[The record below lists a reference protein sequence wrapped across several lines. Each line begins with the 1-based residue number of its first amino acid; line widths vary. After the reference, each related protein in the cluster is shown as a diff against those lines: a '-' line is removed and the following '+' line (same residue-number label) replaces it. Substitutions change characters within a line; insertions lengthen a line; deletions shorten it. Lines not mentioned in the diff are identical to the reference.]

1 MQILIYPAA
10 EAVPTLGLVT
20 FGAEGISGVIADSAR
35 YRSTESLPPFFT
47 ARVSVDRML
56 LEGNIQV
63 QVKNIIIALFDT
75 PAAEL
80 ALPACRYGKCA
91 KTLSPVKRRVARI
104 ILAIEP
110 CYIIEAGAHRTYNRV
125 SPARTQ

>member
-63 QVKNIIIALFDT
+63 QVKILSLLCSILPPLSWRCQLADTENALKLF
-75 PAAEL
+75 PQ
-80 ALPACRYGKCA
+80 
-91 KTLSPVKRRVARI
+91 LSVA
-104 ILAIEP
+104 
-110 CYIIEAGAHRTYNRV
+110 
-125 SPARTQ
+125 

>member
-20 FGAEGISGVIADSAR
+20 FGAEGISGIIADSAR

-80 ALPACRYGKCA
+80 ALPACRKM
-91 KTLSPVKRRVARI
+91 R
-104 ILAIEP
+104 
-110 CYIIEAGAHRTYNRV
+110 
-125 SPARTQ
+125 